1 MAKTTKSYHFTFSP
15 RRDVPLTVT
24 TEHAEHA
31 DVTQAWQN
39 GNEGALFLLCAKY
52 GVLNVQ
58 RIIREVIK
66 DGVKNNNATSIVDQA
81 VINQQWQ
88 QCEIDTWLM
97 WQNRSK
103 LRLFHLHPRDI
114 AERAWAVIQTSTIR
128 EHSAPE
134 SSSDFIRKNASYAHM
149 RPFFATVAEEERS
162 EFVNLVSLSTL
173 FLNHEKLPLTAA
185 DTVTTLFEGIKDA
198 TNQTNILHF
207 IDMRKDLSKT
217 ETEKHTIQC
226 IIDALLLHSLFT
238 N

>member
-1 MAKTTKSYHFTFSP
+1 MAKTTKSSYHFTFSP

-58 RIIREVIK
+58 RKIRAVIAE
-66 DGVKNNNATSIVDQA
+66 GVKNNDATSIVDQA

-149 RPFFATVAEEERS
+149 RPFFATAEPS

-173 FLNHEKLPLTAA
+173 FLNHEKLPLTG
-185 DTVTTLFEGIKDA
+185 DTVTTVTTLFEGIKDA

-217 ETEKHTIQC
+217 ETEEHTIQF